1 MGLNWRAVGWLP
13 EQGPDSLPNDSY
25 GFEQA
30 DDEED
35 HDDNRTVSPK
45 MPSSGRDFYFIFY
58 EADQDSSPWLKVIY
72 GKMLQ
77 METDETVAVLSAELV
92 VRDKRGGMFLTCDIS
107 SDELLRYA
115 RMTCNDD
122 GSLRPTLSNA
132 IGNPARINAAGKG
145 GFLYLDEVHVK
156 RSFRGQDL
164 SLEFMRG
171 LFRYLGSRWSLAVST
186 IVPYDFCDS
195 RTANGHDYEPPMRTD
210 EERTR
215 LCRHFAR
222 IGFEQLTARGWFLER
237 SQLKAL
243 SKEDVAQL
251 EVMTPLAEYEPPR
264 LSDLDTKLQEVAID
278 ASVVRYGGGEE
289 EHTQNMAQLESLLKQ
304 GANINTAL
312 GLHFAAGASADG
324 GTRWRSVALERLLR
338 EPTCEIGHM
347 DDRGCT
353 ALHVAASVLSEKAC
367 RSLLDHGADPLH
379 RNISDGDTE
388 NATATALEVNQ
399 DNVAIK
405 LRDREDY
412 FHCHGGA
419 YDRNRQRQTVAASM
433 AECRSGYRACTE
445 LLEKADAARR
455 AQLGLAEVLI
465 KALMYSRTLSSHA
478 LCLQQIHKAITPPH
492 TREYAPASSV

>member
-1 MGLNWRAVGWLP
+1 MAKNGAPSGLIWRRHL
-13 EQGPDSLPNDSY
+13 
-25 GFEQA
+25 
-30 DDEED
+30 
-35 HDDNRTVSPK
+35 
-45 MPSSGRDFYFIFY
+45 
-58 EADQDSSPWLKVIY
+58 
-72 GKMLQ
+72 
-77 METDETVAVLSAELV
+77 
-92 VRDKRGGMFLTCDIS
+92 
-107 SDELLRYA
+107 
-115 RMTCNDD
+115 
-122 GSLRPTLSNA
+122 
-132 IGNPARINAAGKG
+132 
-145 GFLYLDEVHVK
+145 
-156 RSFRGQDL
+156 
-164 SLEFMRG
+164 
-171 LFRYLGSRWSLAVST
+171 LFRLPTNPRSSHGFKKSRVCPDTPDPSFST
-186 IVPYDFCDS
+186 GYDFCDS
-195 RTANGHDYEPPMRTD
+195 RAANGHDYEPPNRTD

-264 LSDLDTKLQEVAID
+264 LPDLDTKLQKVAID
-278 ASVVRYGGGEE
+278 ASVVRWYGGEE

-324 GTRWRSVALERLLR
+324 GTWWRSVALERLLR

-399 DNVAIK
+399 DNVAIQ

-455 AQLGLAEVLI
+455 AQLDLAEVLI

-478 LCLQQIHKAITPPH
+478 LCLQQIHKAVTPPH